1 MLNFFSN
8 GELPGGAEGPFA
20 SRDVTS
26 FYEIWQAA
34 QQIEATCLMQNGRPG
49 WAAEGTLSFQH
60 FFVISG
66 SRNTEVACIRAD
78 YSLGGREAVG
88 VFLWATDSLEN
99 QRVPQGEP
107 TLDAATGLLGSSF
120 NLSSGARGSLLNE
133 PLDARS
139 YRNED

>member
-8 GELPGGAEGPFA
+8 GELPGGVEGPFA

-34 QQIEATCLMQNGRPG
+34 QQIEATCLMQRGRLG
-49 WAAEGTLSFQH
+49 WAAEGVLSIQH
-60 FFVISG
+60 CLISPLFFCSPFNNYRGIVLESSCKPI
-66 SRNTEVACIRAD
+66 
-78 YSLGGREAVG
+78 GGREAVG

-107 TLDAATGLLGSSF
+107 TSLASIDLAGPAF
-120 NLSSGARGSLLNE
+120 NLSS
-133 PLDARS
+133 DARVNVS
-139 YRNED
+139 NQ